1 MATLREWHRYLGA
14 DQPLHPQRALKYM
27 TDADYEGE
35 DFEPLTNVPVVSY
48 AEVLMNA
55 RSKRK

>member
-27 TDADYEGE
+27 TDCDYEGN
-35 DFEPLTNVPVVSY
+35 DVEPLTNVPVVSY
-48 AEVLMNA
+48 VDILFK
-55 RSKRK
+55 RSERK